1 MANQVQPIPEG
12 YHSVTPYLTL
22 EGAANAIEFYK
33 KAFGATELFRMAD
46 PRGKIGH
53 AEIRIGN
60 SAIMLSDEF
69 PDMGARG
76 PYALGGS
83 PVKLYLYVE
92 NVDRVVEQAVAAGA
106 KITQPVDNK
115 FYGDRSGAVTD
126 PYGHTWYVATH
137 VEDVAPDE
145 LRKRAEAA
153 MKQQHA

>member
-1 MANQVQPIPEG
+1 MTNPVKPIPEG
-12 YHSVTPYLTL
+12 YHSVTPYLTV

-33 KAFGATELFRMAD
+33 KAFGATELFRMAM
-46 PRGKIGH
+46 PTGKVGH

-76 PYALGGS
+76 PHTIGGS

-106 KITQPVDNK
+106 KITQPVDYK

-137 VEDVAPDE
+137 VEDVPPGE
-145 LRKRAEAA
+145 LHKRAEAA
-153 MKQQHA
+153 MQQHA